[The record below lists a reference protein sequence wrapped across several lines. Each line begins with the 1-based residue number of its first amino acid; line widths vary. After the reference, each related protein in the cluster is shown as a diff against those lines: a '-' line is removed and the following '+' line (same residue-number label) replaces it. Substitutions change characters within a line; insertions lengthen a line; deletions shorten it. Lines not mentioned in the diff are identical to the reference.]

1 MQTPS
6 EISSTVPHP
15 SMPSATSR
23 LRIVALTHRVPFPP
37 DKGDKIRTWH
47 LLSRLAQRAEVHL
60 ACLADPPE
68 DVRYAEGLRDVF
80 ASVTVVPISMRSQK
94 LRALPYVASRT
105 PLTLPVFHHR
115 DLDIALRELCEQI
128 HPDAFYAESSSMAP
142 YALAHPDVPLVMD
155 FVDVDSAK
163 WRSYASGARFPMNLV
178 YAREAWALSRYERLV
193 AAHASISTVTAARE
207 LALFHT
213 VAPGANARVLANGV
227 DTDYFAP
234 RETEPSEPHV
244 IFFGAMDYGANVEAA
259 RYLVL
264 RVLPYLRALVPG
276 ATVTLAGAKP
286 TREVKALAQVPGV
299 TVTGFVPDIRP
310 HVHNAMVSAVPLR
323 VARGIQNKVL
333 EAMAMGVPVVAS
345 PSAADGIDAVHGR
358 DLEVAAIDASG
369 RAFAESI
376 ASLIRDPSRR
386 ETIARAAR
394 QRVVER
400 YGWGMRAEELF
411 ELLKGAAHRHV
422 MVAAG

>member
-1 MQTPS
+1 
-6 EISSTVPHP
+6 
-15 SMPSATSR
+15 
-23 LRIVALTHRVPFPP
+23 
-37 DKGDKIRTWH
+37 
-47 LLSRLAQRAEVHL
+47 
-60 ACLADPPE
+60 
-68 DVRYAEGLRDVF
+68 
-80 ASVTVVPISMRSQK
+80 
-94 LRALPYVASRT
+94 
-105 PLTLPVFHHR
+105 
-115 DLDIALRELCEQI
+115 
-128 HPDAFYAESSSMAP
+128 
-142 YALAHPDVPLVMD
+142 MD

-178 YAREAWALSRYERLV
+178 YAREAWALSRFERTV

-276 ATVTLAGAKP
+276 ATVTLAGSNP

-310 HVHNAMVSAVPLR
+310 HVHNSMVSAVPLR

-333 EAMAMGVPVVAS
+333 EAMAMAVPVVAS
-345 PSAADGIDAVHGR
+345 PSAAEGIDAVHGR
-358 DLEVAAIDASG
+358 DLEVAAIDPSG
-369 RAFAESI
+369 RAFAEAI

-386 ETIARAAR
+386 EMLARSAR

-400 YGWGMRAEELF
+400 YGWATRAEELF
-411 ELLKGAAHRHV
+411 ELLKGAAHHRPSV
-422 MVAAG
+422 LSAG